1 MLTFNKYVR
10 PQTIQEAYDLAQN
23 PRNVI
28 IGGMLWLKMQDRMVN
43 TAIDLCD
50 LNLDKIEESDD
61 QFIIGSMVTLR
72 QLELHEG
79 LNRYTNQAMCQSVRH
94 IVGVQFRN
102 LATVG
107 GSLFGR
113 FGFSD
118 VLTMFMALDAQVEL
132 AGAGIIP
139 IGKFAEMPFTK
150 DVLVRIYIKKVPL
163 QTAYVSQRNT
173 ATDFPVLTC
182 ALSHLHDQY
191 ICVIG
196 ARPLKAM
203 AFYDEDGILNGEID
217 DEKISAFASHIAKKI
232 IVGSN
237 MRGSREYRRRIT
249 PVLIKRA
256 FKILQGEDHY
266 GN

>member
-10 PQTIQEAYDLAQN
+10 PKTVEEAYQLAQN

-50 LNLDKIEESDD
+50 LDLDRIEETDN
-61 QFIIGSMVTLR
+61 QFIIGAMVTLR

-79 LNRYTNQAMCQSVRH
+79 LNAYTQQAMRESVRH
-94 IVGVQFRN
+94 IVGVQFRH

-132 AGAGIIP
+132 AHGGIIP
-139 IGKFAEMPFTK
+139 IREFAEMPYTK
-150 DVLVRIYIKKVPL
+150 DVLVRIYVKKTPVKV
-163 QTAYVSQRNT
+163 AYLSQRNT

-182 ALSHLHDQY
+182 ALSCIDQQY
-191 ICVIG
+191 VCVIG

-203 AFYDEDGILNGEID
+203 AFYDEDGDLNQAD
-217 DEKISAFASHIAKKI
+217 DENISRFAQKIADKI

-237 MRGSREYRRRIT
+237 MRASSEYRRRIT

-256 FKILQGEDHY
+256 FQILKGEENY